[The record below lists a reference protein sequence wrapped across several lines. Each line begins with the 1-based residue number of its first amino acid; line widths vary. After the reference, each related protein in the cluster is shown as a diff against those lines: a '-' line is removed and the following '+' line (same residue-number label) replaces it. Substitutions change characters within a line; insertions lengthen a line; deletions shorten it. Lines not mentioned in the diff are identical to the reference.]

1 MKSNL
6 ALHASCNHYY
16 CRDCVTSLVENFT
29 RDETLFPLR
38 CCKEPIPIAKVDAF
52 ITPALRALFL
62 LKHTEFSVLSKDRV
76 YCSSPTC
83 SAFLGSSDGI
93 VEPGII
99 CYACQTSTC
108 PRCKQAE
115 HSGEDCAANTA
126 IVELRAIG
134 RTNGWQT
141 CPGCHALVELSH
153 GCYHMTCRC
162 RAEFC
167 YVCAVPWKNCAC
179 AQWDENRL
187 LEAAQQRHVNQH
199 GARGVGGMA
208 PDVWDQGLQ
217 ELQDVMRN
225 DHECDRH
232 VWKQRPGGGS
242 CEECNWEMRDFLK
255 VRVSGMC
262 GMSS

>member
-208 PDVWDQGLQ
+208 PDVWDQELQ

>member
-255 VRVSGMC
+255 VRVSRMC